1 MKHQEILDIMS
12 AATIPE
18 EGQRMVMEAFVD
30 RLDGDND
37 YLAKTIAAY
46 VRMNIEDFHHEH
58 LTDEQMKELNPLIR
72 NAIYTFLEDWSNGNV
87 SKILGKRM
95 LNCPEYWEDCEY
107 IND

>member
-12 AATIPE
+12 AATTPE

-72 NAIYTFLEDWSNGNV
+72 NAIYTFLEDWSNGDF
-87 SKILGKRM
+87 SKILGTRM

>member
-12 AATIPE
+12 AAATPE
-18 EGQRMVMEAFVD
+18 EGQKKVMEAFVD
-30 RLDGDND
+30 RLNGDND

-72 NAIYTFLEDWSNGNV
+72 NAIYTFLEDWTNGDF
-87 SKILGKRM
+87 SKIWGTRM
-95 LNCPEYWEDCEY
+95 LNCPEYWEDCQYVE
-107 IND
+107 D